1 MVCLNPL
8 FMCLSL
14 ACDQDWIFYLQ
25 MIRMRPDCTRMH
37 QIVFSF
43 FLLHQI
49 CIFLHQICIFLQ
61 QIHQFLLAVTNFW
74 RWIAARTSKQLFLI
88 SNQLSLTFR
97 PHRTFACF
105 LITNTNLTTNF
116 TFCVCIC
123 DYQLLIFAYFL
134 SVFPHYSLSLSLS
147 LNSFVKQR
155 ITSKFNLSVWRC
167 LLRFCG

>member
-1 MVCLNPL
+1 MGKGADALLTFLDIAQCTTMHQFAQKSALIHQNLKILSLAIFTILTAGMVCLNPL

-49 CIFLHQICIFLQ
+49 CIFLP

-105 LITNTNLTTNF
+105 L
-116 TFCVCIC
+116 
-123 DYQLLIFAYFL
+123 
-134 SVFPHYSLSLSLS
+134 
-147 LNSFVKQR
+147 
-155 ITSKFNLSVWRC
+155 
-167 LLRFCG
+167 